1 MSIGCYNGIIWIW
14 LKYDFT
20 MIILITCACYILT
33 LIYIIIMFHLP
44 WLMLI
49 WYSSFRIMLKWY
61 RLSFCIAMHFMNVDF
76 HINGLQ
82 PKLYSFQK
90 FDKRQKLHF
99 PYTEY
104 IKFLSNRAVHQAYNI
119 VISQLVPILYISNF
133 NTTTMDE
140 IQILISTMCTNG
152 FYKPWLLSIINKF
165 LIKNQFPSV
174 KIDIQKIIYFLLS

>member
-1 MSIGCYNGIIWIW
+1 
-14 LKYDFT
+14 
-20 MIILITCACYILT
+20 
-33 LIYIIIMFHLP
+33 
-44 WLMLI
+44 
-49 WYSSFRIMLKWY
+49 
-61 RLSFCIAMHFMNVDF
+61 MNVDF